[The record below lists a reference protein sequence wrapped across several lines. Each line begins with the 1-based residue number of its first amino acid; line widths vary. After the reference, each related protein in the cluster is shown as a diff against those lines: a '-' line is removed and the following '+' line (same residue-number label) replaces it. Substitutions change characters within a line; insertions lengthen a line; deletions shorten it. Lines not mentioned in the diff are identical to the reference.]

1 MKKIAVCLLTL
12 ALFTDAEARTILT
25 PRASDDYKARLEA
38 QKSIAS
44 RMSADKARTDNER
57 EALKFLYAY
66 MPTPDVLDY
75 DEDFY
80 LTNIRSSFRAAEE
93 MPWGDAV
100 PDREW
105 RHFVLPVRVNNENLD
120 MSRPAFYD
128 ELKDRVK
135 GLSMKDAILEVNH
148 WCHEKVAYQPSDART
163 SSPLATVCNALGRC
177 GEESTFAVA
186 ALRSVGIPARQVYT
200 PRWAHTDDN
209 HAWVEAWADG
219 KWYFLGACEPEAV
232 LNLGWFNAPASR
244 GMMMSTKVTGA
255 YDGPEEVLSRDDIG
269 TVINVTSNYAPVID
283 NPVVVYNAQGKPA
296 PGATVLYTLY
306 NYAEY
311 YPIARRTADSKGHTN
326 LSTGIGDMIVW
337 ATDGK
342 NFGLAKSLRGDTL
355 RITLDKD
362 ASFRGSL
369 DFDIV
374 PPAQGGN
381 MPYVSEEAARINDI
395 RKNREDSIR
404 KAYEAT
410 FPTIESAKEF
420 CASAGWDA
428 DAAQALFNSRG
439 NHAVIE
445 KFMTTV
451 PDGLRPKAK
460 ALLQAVRVKDLHDIT
475 PDVLSDHLA
484 TSFAADALFNDYV
497 LNPRV
502 ENEMLTPYKEY
513 FAKAIPAALRC
524 KAVANPSELAGW
536 FADNISIDSIYNPAG
551 YRTSPASVWKYRVA
565 DSRSRAIAFV
575 AACRSLGIAARIDP
589 VSHAVQYAD
598 TTGKW
603 IDVNFGNN
611 AAANPQEGKGLISL
625 SSDAAKQPKYYSQF
639 TISRINAGV
648 PQLFEYDEGAVAADI
663 NRKGEPLPEGQYVL
677 TTGQRLADGSV
688 LSRVS
693 FFGIEPE
700 NTSDVAVDV
709 RSDST
714 ALEVIGSLD
723 AELLYRPLSGEP
735 RSILSTTGRGYYVL
749 GIIAPGHEPSSHA
762 INDIAAAAAQL
773 ESDGRKL
780 LLLFPDETS
789 ASKFKASDYGH
800 LPSNA
805 VVGSDI
811 DGKIRNA
818 IISGLELPE
827 NTPLPLFVVAD
838 TFNRIIFNRNG
849 YSINLGEQLHDVLTR
864 VKE

>member
-1 MKKIAVCLLTL
+1 
-12 ALFTDAEARTILT
+12 
-25 PRASDDYKARLEA
+25 
-38 QKSIAS
+38 
-44 RMSADKARTDNER
+44 
-57 EALKFLYAY
+57 
-66 MPTPDVLDY
+66 
-75 DEDFY
+75 
-80 LTNIRSSFRAAEE
+80 
-93 MPWGDAV
+93 
-100 PDREW
+100 
-105 RHFVLPVRVNNENLD
+105 
-120 MSRPAFYD
+120 
-128 ELKDRVK
+128 
-135 GLSMKDAILEVNH
+135 
-148 WCHEKVAYQPSDART
+148 
-163 SSPLATVCNALGRC
+163 
-177 GEESTFAVA
+177 
-186 ALRSVGIPARQVYT
+186 
-200 PRWAHTDDN
+200 
-209 HAWVEAWADG
+209 
-219 KWYFLGACEPEAV
+219 
-232 LNLGWFNAPASR
+232 
-244 GMMMSTKVTGA
+244 
-255 YDGPEEVLSRDDIG
+255 
-269 TVINVTSNYAPVID
+269 
-283 NPVVVYNAQGKPA
+283 
-296 PGATVLYTLY
+296 
-306 NYAEY
+306 
-311 YPIARRTADSKGHTN
+311 
-326 LSTGIGDMIVW
+326 MIVW

-381 MPYVSEEAARINDI
+381 MPYVSEEAAQINDI

-420 CASAGWDA
+420 CTSAGWDA

-445 KFMTTV
+445 DFMTAV
-451 PDGLRPKAK
+451 PDGLRPKSK

-484 TSFAADALFNDYV
+484 TPFAAGALFNDYV

-513 FAKAIPAALRC
+513 FAKAIPAALRR
-524 KAVANPSELAGW
+524 KAVANPSELARW

-598 TTGKW
+598 ATGKW

-611 AAANPQEGKGLISL
+611 AAEAPHGGKGLISL

-639 TISRINAGV
+639 TISRIIDGV

-663 NRKGEPLPEGQYVL
+663 TRKGEPLPEGQYVL

-700 NTSDVAVDV
+700 TTSDVAVDV

-827 NTPLPLFVVAD
+827 SAPLPLFVVAD

>member
-1 MKKIAVCLLTL
+1 MKKVAIFLLTL
-12 ALFTDAEARTILT
+12 ALFADAQARTILT
-25 PRASDDYKARLEA
+25 PKASEDYKTRLEA
-38 QKSIAS
+38 QKSIAGH
-44 RMSADKARTDNER
+44 MSASKAKTPDER
-57 EALKFLYAY
+57 EALQFLYAY

-80 LTNIRSSFRAAEE
+80 LANIRSAFKAAQE
-93 MPWGDAV
+93 MPWGPAV

-120 MSRPAFYD
+120 MSRTAFYD

-135 GLSMKDAILEVNH
+135 GMSMKDAILEVNH

-163 SSPLATVCNALGRC
+163 SSPLATVSNALGRC

-255 YDGPEEVLSRDDIG
+255 YDGTEEVLSRDDIG

-283 NPVVVYNAQGKPA
+283 NPVVVTDVNGKPA
-296 PGATVLYTLY
+296 AGATVLYTLY

-311 YPIARRTADSKGHTN
+311 YPIARRTADKHGHTN

-355 RITLDKD
+355 RIMLDKD
-362 ASFRGSL
+362 ASFRGSI

-374 PPAQGGN
+374 PPAQSGN
-381 MPYVSEEAARINDI
+381 MPYVSEEAAKINDL
-395 RKNREDSIR
+395 RKNQEDSIR

-410 FPTIESAKEF
+410 FHTPKSASKF
-420 CASAGWDA
+420 CSSVGWDE
-428 DAAQALFNSRG
+428 DAAQLLFNARG
-439 NHAVIE
+439 NRALIE
-445 KFMTTV
+445 SFMMGT
-451 PDGLRPKAK
+451 PEQLKPKAK
-460 ALLQAVRVKDLHDIT
+460 ALLQAMRVKDLHDVT
-475 PDVLSDHLA
+475 LDVLADHLS
-484 TSFAADALFNDYV
+484 TPFSADALCNAYV

-502 ENEMLTPYKEY
+502 ENEMLTPYKAY
-513 FAKAIPAALRC
+513 FAANIPDALQTE
-524 KAVANPSELAGW
+524 AVDNPAVLARW
-536 FADNISIDSIYNPAG
+536 FADNVSIDNVYNPAG
-551 YRTSPASVWKYRVA
+551 YRTSPASVWKYRIA
-565 DSRSRAIAFV
+565 DSRSRDIAFV
-575 AACRSLGIAARIDP
+575 AACRSLGIPARIDQ
-589 VSHAVQYAD
+589 VSHAVQYANAD
-598 TTGKW
+598 GKW
-603 IDVNFGNN
+603 IDVDFGSK
-611 AAANPQEGKGLISL
+611 ASDTPQGEKGRVTL
-625 SSDAAKQPKYYSQF
+625 SSEAAKQPKYYSQF
-639 TISRINAGV
+639 TISRINNGV
-648 PQLFEYDEGAVAADI
+648 PQLFEYDEGCVAADI
-663 NRKGEPLPEGQYVL
+663 NSKGEPLPQGQYIL

-693 FFGIEPE
+693 FFGIEPDKTA
-700 NTSDVAVDV
+700 NVALDV
-709 RSDST
+709 RSDSS

-723 AELLYRPLSGEP
+723 AELLYRPLTGEP
-735 RSILSTTGRGYYVL
+735 QSILSTTGRGYYVL

-762 INDIAAAAAQL
+762 INDIAAAASQL

-780 LLLFPDETS
+780 LLLFPDEAT

-805 VVGSDI
+805 VIGSDI
-811 DGKIRNA
+811 DGKIRQA

-838 TFNRIIFNRNG
+838 TFNRIVFNRNG
-849 YSINLGEQLHDVLTR
+849 YTINLGEQLHDVLSR

>member
-44 RMSADKARTDNER
+44 RMSADKARTDSER

-75 DEDFY
+75 DGDFY
-80 LTNIRSSFRAAEE
+80 LANIRSSFRAAEE

-445 KFMTTV
+445 DFMTSV

-502 ENEMLTPYKEY
+502 ENEMLTPYKDY
-513 FAKAIPAALRC
+513 FAKAIPAALRR
-524 KAVANPSELAGW
+524 KAVANPSELARW

-598 TTGKW
+598 ATGKW

-611 AAANPQEGKGLISL
+611 AADAPQGGKGLISL

-663 NRKGEPLPEGQYVL
+663 THKGEPLPEGQYVL

-709 RSDST
+709 RSDSS

-827 NTPLPLFVVAD
+827 SAPLPLFVVAD

>member
-12 ALFTDAEARTILT
+12 ALFTDAQARTILT

-44 RMSADKARTDNER
+44 RMSADKASTDSER

-66 MPTPDVLDY
+66 MPTPDILDY
-75 DEDFY
+75 DGDFY
-80 LTNIRSSFRAAEE
+80 LANIRSSFRAAEE
-93 MPWGDAV
+93 MPWGATV

-311 YPIARRTADSKGHTN
+311 YPIARRTADSTGHTN

-342 NFGLAKSLRGDTL
+342 NFGLAKSMRGDTL

-428 DAAQALFNSRG
+428 NAAQALFNSRG

-445 KFMTTV
+445 EFMTSV
-451 PDGLRPKAK
+451 PAGLRPKAK

-484 TSFAADALFNDYV
+484 TSFADDALFNDYV

-502 ENEMLTPYKEY
+502 ENEMLTPYKDY
-513 FAKAIPAALRC
+513 FAKAIPAALRR
-524 KAVANPSELAGW
+524 KAVANPSELARW

-598 TTGKW
+598 ATGKW

-611 AAANPQEGKGLISL
+611 TADAPLGGKGHISL
-625 SSDAAKQPKYYSQF
+625 SSEAAKQPKYYSQF
-639 TISRINAGV
+639 TISRIIDGI

-663 NRKGEPLPEGQYVL
+663 TRKGEPLPEGQYVL

-693 FFGIEPE
+693 FFSIEPE
-700 NTSDVAVDV
+700 ATSDVAVDV
-709 RSDST
+709 RSDSS

-789 ASKFKASDYGH
+789 ASKFKASDYGQ

-805 VVGSDI
+805 VIGSDI

-827 NTPLPLFVVAD
+827 SAPLPLFVVAD

>member
-12 ALFTDAEARTILT
+12 ALFTDTQARTILT

-44 RMSADKARTDNER
+44 RMSADKARTDSER

-75 DEDFY
+75 DGDFY
-80 LTNIRSSFRAAEE
+80 LTNIRSSFQAAEE
-93 MPWGDAV
+93 MPGGDAV

-445 KFMTTV
+445 DFMTSV

-484 TSFAADALFNDYV
+484 TSFAAGALFNDYV

-513 FAKAIPAALRC
+513 FAKAIPAGLRR
-524 KAVANPSELAGW
+524 KAVANPSELARW

-551 YRTSPASVWKYRVA
+551 YRTSPASVWKYRLA

-598 TTGKW
+598 ATGKW

-611 AAANPQEGKGLISL
+611 AADGPLGGKGLISL

-639 TISRINAGV
+639 TISRIIDGV

-663 NRKGEPLPEGQYVL
+663 TRKGEPLPEGQYVL

-700 NTSDVAVDV
+700 TTSDVAVDV

-827 NTPLPLFVVAD
+827 SAPLPLFVVAD

>member
-12 ALFTDAEARTILT
+12 ALFTDAQARTILT

-44 RMSADKARTDNER
+44 RMSADKARTDGER

-66 MPTPDVLDY
+66 MPTPDILDY
-75 DEDFY
+75 DGDFY
-80 LTNIRSSFRAAEE
+80 LANIRSSFRAAEE
-93 MPWGDAV
+93 MPWGATV

-311 YPIARRTADSKGHTN
+311 YPIARRTADSTGHTN

-342 NFGLAKSLRGDTL
+342 NFGLAKSMRGDTL

-445 KFMTTV
+445 EFMTSV
-451 PDGLRPKAK
+451 PAGLRPKAK

-484 TSFAADALFNDYV
+484 TSFADDALFNDYV

-502 ENEMLTPYKEY
+502 ENEMLTPYKDY
-513 FAKAIPAALRC
+513 FAKAIPAALRR
-524 KAVANPSELAGW
+524 KAVANPSELARW

-598 TTGKW
+598 ATGKW

-611 AAANPQEGKGLISL
+611 TADAPLGGKGHISL
-625 SSDAAKQPKYYSQF
+625 SSEAAKQPKYYSQF
-639 TISRINAGV
+639 TISRIIDGI

-663 NRKGEPLPEGQYVL
+663 TRKGEPLPEGQYVL

-693 FFGIEPE
+693 FFSIEPE
-700 NTSDVAVDV
+700 ATSDVAVDV
-709 RSDST
+709 RSDSS

-735 RSILSTTGRGYYVL
+735 RSILSSTGRGYYVL

-762 INDIAAAAAQL
+762 INDIAAAAVQL

-789 ASKFKASDYGH
+789 ASKFKASDYGQ

-805 VVGSDI
+805 VIGSDI

-827 NTPLPLFVVAD
+827 SAPLPLFVVAD

>member
-1 MKKIAVCLLTL
+1 MRKAAILLLTL
-12 ALFTDAEARTILT
+12 ALFSDAQARTILT
-25 PRASDDYKARLEA
+25 PKASGDYKARLEA
-38 QKSIAS
+38 QKSIAR
-44 RMSADKARTDNER
+44 RMSASKAKTNDER
-57 EALKFLYAY
+57 QALQFLYAY

-80 LTNIRSSFRAAEE
+80 LANIRAAFRAAEE
-93 MPWGDAV
+93 MPWGATV

-120 MSRPAFYD
+120 MSRTEFYT

-219 KWYFLGACEPEAV
+219 NWYFLGACEPEAV

-269 TVINVTSNYAPVID
+269 TVINVTSNYAPTID
-283 NPVVVYNAQGKPA
+283 NPVVVTDAQGKPA
-296 PGATVLYTLY
+296 ASATVLYTLY

-311 YPIARRTADSKGHTN
+311 YPIARRTADSMGHTT

-337 ATDGK
+337 ATDGR

-355 RITLDKD
+355 HIKLDKD
-362 ASFRGSL
+362 ASFRGSI

-374 PPAQGGN
+374 PPGQSGN
-381 MPYVSEEAARINDI
+381 MPFVSDEAARINDF
-395 RKNREDSIR
+395 RKNQEDSIR

-410 FPTIESAKEF
+410 FHTPESATKF
-420 CASAGWDA
+420 CDSVNWDS

-439 NHAVIE
+439 NHALIE
-445 KFMTTV
+445 SFMMGT
-451 PDGLRPKAK
+451 PDQLKPKAK
-460 ALLQAVRVKDLHDIT
+460 ALLQAIRVKDLHDISL
-475 PDVLSDHLA
+475 DVLADHISTPFDTDELY
-484 TSFAADALFNDYV
+484 NDYV

-502 ENEMLTPYKEY
+502 ENEMLTPYKAY
-513 FAKAIPAALRC
+513 FAANIPEDLQND
-524 KAVANPSELAGW
+524 AVDNPAVLAKW
-536 FADNISIDSIYNPAG
+536 FADNVSIDNIYNPAG
-551 YRTSPASVWKYRVA
+551 YRTSPASVWEYRIA
-565 DSRSRAIAFV
+565 DSRSRDIAFV

-589 VSHAVQYAD
+589 VSHAVQYAGD
-598 TTGKW
+598 NGKW
-603 IDVNFGNN
+603 VDVNFGKK
-611 AAANPQEGKGLISL
+611 ASDISTEGKGCVNL
-625 SSDAAKQPKYYSQF
+625 SSDADKQPKYYSQF
-639 TISRINAGV
+639 TISRINNGV
-648 PQLFEYDEGAVAADI
+648 PQLFEFDEGCVAADI
-663 NRKGEPLPEGQYVL
+663 NSKGEPLPLGQYIL
-677 TTGQRLADGSV
+677 TTGKRLADGSV

-693 FFGIEPE
+693 FFEIE
-700 NTSDVAVDV
+700 SDDTTVVALDV
-709 RSDST
+709 RSDSS

-723 AELLYRPLSGEP
+723 AELLYRPLDGEP
-735 RSILSTTGRGYYVL
+735 QSILSTTGRGYYVL
-749 GIIAPGHEPSSHA
+749 AIIAPGHEPSSHA
-762 INDIAAAAAQL
+762 INDIAAAASQL
-773 ESDGRKL
+773 ESDGRKI
-780 LLLFPDETS
+780 LLLFPDEAS
-789 ASKFKASDYGH
+789 ATKFNASDYGE

-805 VVGSDI
+805 IIGSDI

-818 IISGLELPE
+818 IISGLELPDS
-827 NTPLPLFVVAD
+827 TPLPLFVVAD

-849 YSINLGEQLHDVLTR
+849 YSINLGEQLHDVLSR

>member
-12 ALFTDAEARTILT
+12 ALFTDTQARTILT

-44 RMSADKARTDNER
+44 RMSADKASTDSER

-66 MPTPDVLDY
+66 MPTPDILDY
-75 DEDFY
+75 DGDFY
-80 LTNIRSSFRAAEE
+80 LANIRSSFRAAEE
-93 MPWGDAV
+93 MPWGATV

-311 YPIARRTADSKGHTN
+311 YPIARRTADSTGHTN

-342 NFGLAKSLRGDTL
+342 NFGLAKSMRGDTL

-445 KFMTTV
+445 EFMTSV
-451 PDGLRPKAK
+451 PAGLRPKAK
-460 ALLQAVRVKDLHDIT
+460 ALLQAIRVKDLHDIT

-502 ENEMLTPYKEY
+502 ENEMLTPYKDY
-513 FAKAIPAALRC
+513 FAKAIPAALRR
-524 KAVANPSELAGW
+524 KAVANPSELARW

-598 TTGKW
+598 ATGKW

-611 AAANPQEGKGLISL
+611 TADAPLGGKGHISL
-625 SSDAAKQPKYYSQF
+625 SSEAAKQPKYYSQF
-639 TISRINAGV
+639 TISRIIDGI

-663 NRKGEPLPEGQYVL
+663 TRKGEPLPEGQYVL

-693 FFGIEPE
+693 FFSIEPE
-700 NTSDVAVDV
+700 ATSDVAVDV
-709 RSDST
+709 RSDSS

-749 GIIAPGHEPSSHA
+749 GIISPGHEPSSHA
-762 INDIAAAAAQL
+762 INDIAATAAQL

-789 ASKFKASDYGH
+789 ASKFKASDYGQ

-805 VVGSDI
+805 VIGSDI

-827 NTPLPLFVVAD
+827 SAPLPLFVVAD